1 MAMEMQN
8 TTNSCSIE
16 IKENKEMEGIS
27 MPCRV
32 EDAVP
37 KCLCPQ
43 CPNYYLCHYAPKD
56 WFNPLKFAIPTD
68 TNNVD
73 TKDKCEAAADAMVV
87 NYKMEGADIPYNNL
101 ASYSTD
107 KASVAASRQ
116 AELNSLDSTELNSLN
131 PTYPTYPTEPAAASS
146 PTPTLADLA
155 IALAE
160 QYARKNITYGDSFGK
175 SVHKYGPI
183 SALTRMSDKWNR
195 TENLILGGSNLVA
208 TESLNDTLIDLA
220 TYALM
225 TVMALNDE
233 NALRQLINGMKN
245 S

>member
-1 MAMEMQN
+1 MEMQN
-8 TTNSCSIE
+8 TTNSCGIE
-16 IKENKEMEGIS
+16 IKENREMEGIP

-87 NYKMEGADIPYNNL
+87 NYKMEGADIPYSNL
-101 ASYSTD
+101 ANYSTD

-116 AELNSLDSTELNSLN
+116 AALNTLDAVKPNSLG
-131 PTYPTYPTEPAAASS
+131 PTYPTEPPAAASS
-146 PTPTLADLA
+146 PTLTDLA

-175 SVHKYGPI
+175 SVRKYGPI

-233 NALRQLINGMKN
+233 NALQQLINDMKN